1 MIDALRLVAATSAA
15 VVDDHPA
22 FEELMMLRYVAALFV
37 LAGLMSGAGCAP
49 SETPVP
55 IDEELIAPPEVVS
68 LSEEQLPS
76 AAAAALE
83 QGTEFELLSLE
94 PNGGEE
100 TEGEN
105 RFYGFEILGALAID
119 DRTTRDELVAAFK
132 RGIADN
138 VEGVAAACFAPRHG
152 IRVTHDGKV
161 YEFVICFECYITTWY
176 VDGKQAGNVNSTN
189 VGQPEFNRVLKD
201 AGIRLPKPAGP

>member
-22 FEELMMLRYVAALFV
+22 FEEPTMFRYVAALFV
-37 LAGLMSGAGCAP
+37 FAGLVSGAGCAP

-55 IDEELIAPPEVVS
+55 IDEELIAAPEVVS
-68 LSEEQLPS
+68 LPEELLPA

-119 DRTTRDELVAAFK
+119 DRITRDELVVAFK

-138 VEGVAAACFAPRHG
+138 VDREAAACFAPRHG

-161 YEFVICFECYITTWY
+161 HEFVICFECYITTWY
-176 VDGKQAGNVNSTN
+176 VDGERGGNVNPTN
-189 VGQPEFNRVLKD
+189 VGQPEFDRVLKG

>member
-1 MIDALRLVAATSAA
+1 
-15 VVDDHPA
+15 
-22 FEELMMLRYVAALFV
+22 MLRYVAALFAF
-37 LAGLMSGAGCAP
+37 AGLMAGAGCTP

-55 IDEELIAPPEVVS
+55 TDEELIAPPEVVS
-68 LSEEQLPS
+68 LPDELLPS

-83 QGTEFELLSLE
+83 QGKEFELLSLE

-105 RFYGFEILGALAID
+105 RFYGFEVLGALAID
-119 DRTTRDELVAAFK
+119 DRATRDELVAAFK

-161 YEFVICFECYITTWY
+161 HEFVICFECDITTWY
-176 VDGKQAGNVNSTN
+176 VDSKRAGNMNPTSVA
-189 VGQPEFNRVLKD
+189 QPEFDRVLKD